1 MSDTIAA
8 ISTPQNTG
16 GIGIIR
22 ISGDNAI
29 EIAEKVFVSADRRL
43 LENMKG
49 YTAAYGRVY
58 YHNDFSN

>member
-29 EIAEKVFVSADRRL
+29 EIAEKVSRKEID
-43 LENMKG
+43 
-49 YTAAYGRVY
+49 AAQHEKLMEQFIDELGEGV
-58 YHNDFSN
+58 